1 MEYLIIILLLFL
13 MLILSIHWK
22 KKLGE
27 AYSAAARYAP
37 VPNLRREYS
46 RKAVLAGNRE
56 ARKIFSVSIAQEN
69 SRHRP
74 LKVFKCKK
82 IPCVFTG
89 LYFPARYTS
98 YLSGEQQEFCK
109 SVLDFKGG
117 KNDGVRFL
125 INGINGL
132 SPKPGT
138 VILFMPCSTQQKYWR
153 RFKKMA
159 DYVDNECPQLVKGI
173 GYVRYMGERES
184 LHLQKDRTNL
194 KPEKNYFFKE
204 DLNGKEVLLVDDIL
218 TTGNSLQEFRKE
230 VEANGGKVMGAVF
243 AAETFRMP
251 GKIRCYLE
259 ALCWSEPVE
268 SGHRQETQKNEAACP
283 DRSRECAGNLNGKGT
298 RKVLDM
304 RGKSIRPTGKDEI
317 PEDDDWMPD
326 RTIVC
331 GNSLVNL
338 YYGVRNGKRVVV
350 KKEVLPLDAEN
361 GEADRDDLKEIDRR
375 I

>member
-1 MEYLIIILLLFL
+1 M
-13 MLILSIHWK
+13 
-22 KKLGE
+22 
-27 AYSAAARYAP
+27 
-37 VPNLRREYS
+37 
-46 RKAVLAGNRE
+46 
-56 ARKIFSVSIAQEN
+56 
-69 SRHRP
+69 
-74 LKVFKCKK
+74 
-82 IPCVFTG
+82 
-89 LYFPARYTS
+89 
-98 YLSGEQQEFCK
+98 
-109 SVLDFKGG
+109 
-117 KNDGVRFL
+117 
-125 INGINGL
+125 
-132 SPKPGT
+132 
-138 VILFMPCSTQQKYWR
+138 
-153 RFKKMA
+153 
-159 DYVDNECPQLVKGI
+159 
-173 GYVRYMGERES
+173 
-184 LHLQKDRTNL
+184 
-194 KPEKNYFFKE
+194 
-204 DLNGKEVLLVDDIL
+204 LVDDIL